1 MRSPINAIIEFAR
14 RWGSHAIQLRSDV
27 SALRAVMVDEYIRAN
42 LYGNPRYQDPKRLN
56 THEYQVYSQNG
67 EDGIIEEIFAR
78 IGTTNR
84 VFVEIGVQD
93 GLECNTTY
101 LLIKG
106 WGGYWIEANAKDVAA
121 IRRRFSQPL
130 EKRQLKLTE
139 VRVTAEN
146 ADSTLRDVGVP
157 SEFDILSIDIDG
169 NDYWVWKSIE
179 RFSPRVVAIEYNALF
194 GSNVNWVMKYNPFHV
209 WDGSSYFNASLR
221 SLDKL
226 GESKGYCLVGCN
238 FHGVNAF
245 FVRRDLVGGFFC
257 EPFTADNHYEPI
269 RYHLQRKPGFRRS
282 FGDYESI

>member
-1 MRSPINAIIEFAR
+1 MRSPLDAIIEFAR
-14 RWGSHAIQLRSDV
+14 RRGRRAIQLGSDV

-56 THEYQVYSQNG
+56 RHEYQVYSQNG

-101 LLIKG
+101 LLLKG
-106 WGGYWIEANAKDVAA
+106 WSGHWIEANAKDAAA
-121 IRRRFSQPL
+121 IRQKFSTPL
-130 EKRQLKLTE
+130 ENQQLKLE
-139 VRVTAEN
+139 QVRVTAEN
-146 ADSTLRDVGVP
+146 VESTLREAGAP
-157 SEFDILSIDIDG
+157 SQFDFLSIDIDG
-169 NDYWVWKSIE
+169 NDYWVWKSME

-194 GSNVNWVMKYNPFHV
+194 GSSVRWVMKYKPSHV
-209 WDGSSYFNASLR
+209 WDGSSYFNASLS
-221 SLDKL
+221 SLGRL

-245 FVRRDLVGGFFC
+245 FVRRDVVGGLFC

-269 RYHLQRKPGFRRS
+269 RYHLQQKHGFRRD